1 MNVHVSD
8 LKAMAR
14 CSHDPLLFLELV
26 DFLNETLDEPGI
38 LFESDSASKMQM
50 IGYRFVDYQNSN
62 YNGKWPLVSIA
73 PQMNNISIYI
83 MAVNEAGYLVPQYAH
98 FFGKSNCG
106 KSCIRVKHMSDKK
119 YEGLYE
125 LLNQI
130 KVKSNKE

>member
-50 IGYRFVDYQNSN
+50 IGYRFVDYQNTC

-73 PQMNNISIYI
+73 PQKNNISIYI
-83 MAVNEAGYLVPQYAH
+83 LW
-98 FFGKSNCG
+98 
-106 KSCIRVKHMSDKK
+106 R
-119 YEGLYE
+119 
-125 LLNQI
+125 
-130 KVKSNKE
+130 